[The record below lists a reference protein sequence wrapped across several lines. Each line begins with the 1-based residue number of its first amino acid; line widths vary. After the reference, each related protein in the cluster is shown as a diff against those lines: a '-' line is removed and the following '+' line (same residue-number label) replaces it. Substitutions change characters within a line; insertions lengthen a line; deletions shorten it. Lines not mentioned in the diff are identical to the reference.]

1 MKLMKI
7 NENQKKVGG
16 ILKICT
22 KTTIVW
28 TEMHFLKKEI
38 AADIF
43 QKSGKFE
50 SRSSKPAQ
58 SAQAM
63 PLPLYI

>member
-1 MKLMKI
+1 
-7 NENQKKVGG
+7 
-16 ILKICT
+16 
-22 KTTIVW
+22 
-28 TEMHFLKKEI
+28 MHFFKKEI

-63 PLPLYI
+63 PLPQALLGAPKQSQALPGGPKHFQAFPGADPQA